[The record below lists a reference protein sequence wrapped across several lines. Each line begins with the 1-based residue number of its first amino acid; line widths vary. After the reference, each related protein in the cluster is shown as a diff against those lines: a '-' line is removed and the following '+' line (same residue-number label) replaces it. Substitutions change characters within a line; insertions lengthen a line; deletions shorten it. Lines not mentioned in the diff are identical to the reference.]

1 VEEDLTNSGA
11 HPVGRERVVIHYLVG
26 SPVADAA
33 AKRLSTRLGVHAEM
47 REEATVPRS
56 ALVRYDSSDDHSAA
70 REAGKILGEMDYA
83 WKIQPAPN
91 HPGTSSQGVVE
102 IWLPN
107 Q

>member
-1 VEEDLTNSGA
+1 VIYYLT
-11 HPVGRERVVIHYLVG
+11 G
-26 SPVADAA
+26 SPVANAA

-47 REEATVPRS
+47 HEEATAPRS
-56 ALVRYDSSDDHSAA
+56 ALVRYDSIDGHSTA
-70 REAGKILGEMDYA
+70 REVGKILGEMDYA
-83 WKIQPAPN
+83 WKIQTAPN